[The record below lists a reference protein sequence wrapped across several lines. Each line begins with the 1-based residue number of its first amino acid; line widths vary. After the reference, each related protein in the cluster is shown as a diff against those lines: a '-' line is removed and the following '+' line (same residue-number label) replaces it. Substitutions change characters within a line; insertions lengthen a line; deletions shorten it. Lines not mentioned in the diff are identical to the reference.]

1 MTRFISDFKRSLLGT
16 SLESAE
22 VPAVPAEPV
31 HEGSVTQ
38 EDITSV
44 QEHRAAVIDVVEDLK
59 ALNVDSGT
67 ISDVTNAIRT
77 VSTPLENADKL
88 TPGNAQ
94 TYIGLSNI
102 GADAAEKVLDTSI
115 PRLQEAGNGIT
126 GESMEGVASWVASA
140 TKSVWAAAGKF
151 FERIATGFAR
161 MNTTSQGFHNRIA
174 RIQGKMKNRKGD
186 GGKPLSMKA
195 RARALLI
202 EGNGFVTAHNGGEEL
217 KKFSAVSLGIV
228 NELEQYM
235 LKVDAAAKNE
245 LMGALINNFDRGE
258 TVVDSSEFATKIA
271 SLLSA
276 QGGHLLGNVKYEIRE
291 ERGRS
296 RILNCVLVES
306 TPSASEMVKHL
317 DAPVSLSP
325 ADVVHLLSQ
334 IADVVTHQ
342 TTQLQHIIKST
353 DSSFKQLRGVIDSM
367 TSQKFD
373 ENGEEMV
380 HGHDANIHRLIR
392 LENTLVDELSDIA
405 KAMTRHQTDLIVR
418 IDAVLTLVEESVF
431 QD

>member
-1 MTRFISDFKRSLLGT
+1 VTRFISDFKRSLSGA

-22 VPAVPAEPV
+22 VPAVPTEPI
-31 HEGSVTQ
+31 HEGAVTQ
-38 EDITSV
+38 EDIDSV
-44 QEHRAAVIDVVEDLK
+44 REHRAAVIDVVQDLK
-59 ALNVDSGT
+59 ALNVDSET
-67 ISDVTNAIRT
+67 ISDVTSAIRT

-102 GADAAEKVLDTSI
+102 GADQAEKVLDTTI

-126 GESMEGVASWVASA
+126 GESMEGVAGWVASA
-140 TKSVWAAAGKF
+140 TKSLWNAAGKF

-174 RIQGKMKNRKGD
+174 RIQGKMRSRKGD
-186 GGKPLSMKA
+186 GGKPLSMAA
-195 RARALLI
+195 RTRALLI
-202 EGNGFVTAHNGGEEL
+202 EGNGFVSAHNGGEEL
-217 KKFSAVSLGIV
+217 KKFSTVALGIV
-228 NELEQYM
+228 NELEKYM
-235 LKVDAAAKNE
+235 LEVDSAAKNE

-258 TVVDSSEFATKIA
+258 TVIDSSEYATKIA

-276 QGGHLLGNVKYEIRE
+276 QGGQMLGNAKYEIRE

-296 RILNCVLVES
+296 RILNCVLVNS
-306 TPSASEMVKHL
+306 VPSASDMVKHL
-317 DAPVSLSP
+317 DAPVSLPP

-334 IADVVTHQ
+334 ISDVVTHQ

-353 DSSFKQLRGVIDSM
+353 ESSFKQLRGVIDSM
-367 TSQKFD
+367 TEQKFD
-373 ENGEEMV
+373 EKGEAMV

-405 KAMTRHQTDLIVR
+405 KAMTRHQSDLIVR
-418 IDAVLTLVEESVF
+418 IDAVLTLAEESVF

>member
-1 MTRFISDFKRSLLGT
+1 MTRFINDFRRSLSGT

-22 VPAVPAEPV
+22 VPAVPTEPV
-31 HEGSVTQ
+31 YEGAVTQ
-38 EDITSV
+38 EDIDSV
-44 QEHRAAVIDVVEDLK
+44 HEHRAAVIDVVEDLK

-67 ISDVTNAIRT
+67 ISDVTNAIRA

-102 GADAAEKVLDTSI
+102 GTAAAEKVLDTPI

-140 TKSVWAAAGKF
+140 TKSVWNAAGKF

-174 RIQGKMKNRKGD
+174 RIQGKMRNRKGD
-186 GGKPLSMKA
+186 GGKPLSIGKGV
-195 RARALLI
+195 RALLI

-217 KKFSAVSLGIV
+217 KKFSTVSLGIAH
-228 NELEQYM
+228 ELEQYM

-258 TVVDSSEFATKIA
+258 TVIDSSEFASKIA

-276 QGGHLLGNVKYEIRE
+276 QGTHLLGNAKYVMKE
-291 ERGRS
+291 ERNKS
-296 RILNCVLVES
+296 RILNCVLEYT
-306 TPSASEMVKHL
+306 TPSAADMVKHL

-325 ADVVHLLSQ
+325 ADVAHLLSQ
-334 IADVVTHQ
+334 IAEVVTHQ

-367 TSQKFD
+367 TAKKFD
-373 ENGEEMV
+373 ESGEEV
-380 HGHDANIHRLIR
+380 GHDHDANVHRLIR
-392 LENTLVDELSDIA
+392 LENTLVDELSNIA

-418 IDAVLTLVEESVF
+418 IDAVLTLAEESVF

>member
-1 MTRFISDFKRSLLGT
+1 VTRFISDFKRSLLGT

-38 EDITSV
+38 EDIDSV

-202 EGNGFVTAHNGGEEL
+202 EGTGFVAGHNGGEEL
-217 KKFSAVSLGIV
+217 KKFSAVALGIV
-228 NELEQYM
+228 HELEQYM

-276 QGGHLLGNVKYEIRE
+276 QGGHLLGNAKYEIRE

-296 RILNCVLVES
+296 RILNCILVES
-306 TPSASEMVKHL
+306 TPSAAEMVKHL
-317 DAPVSLSP
+317 DAPVSLPP

-353 DSSFKQLRGVIDSM
+353 DNSFKQLRGVIGSM

-373 ENGEEMV
+373 EKGEEMV